1 MIRSLGRNGI
11 VERCVHP
18 PPPIFFTLT
27 RSKICPNHRTLA
39 SGRQPTSLV
48 SRRLRRDVHAF
59 SLASSSGVRCSQL
72 HPHYARLLST
82 APSPPPPTPGKT
94 AASEP
99 PTPLAARKPKVELRP
114 APPSP
119 PASASAAA
127 EKSTASSPL
136 SSASDISSDAPPPM
150 TLIEITRRDLRDAQL
165 RGILAAPPASAGRV
179 GKLYHQA
186 KEMFKFYWRGLK
198 LFNTHRLQVR
208 EIKDRV
214 KNGGPPMDRWET
226 RFVRTFNQD
235 AMKMIPFVLIVLVVE
250 EIIPLIAIY
259 APFMLPSTCIMP
271 SQWERIDGKRREKQL
286 AFAESLRDE
295 FATLRKAGSKDIP
308 LHAVP
313 NGYAL
318 IALAGSLTLS
328 TVGPAGLHRRR
339 IQRHLTSIAADD
351 VLLRQENMGNRL
363 THPELLEALEERGIP
378 GATLDSEKLK
388 ARLRWWLTNADK
400 ADAGD
405 AVGRRIALVA
415 RNALGQL

>member
-11 VERCVHP
+11 VER
-18 PPPIFFTLT
+18 
-27 RSKICPNHRTLA
+27 TLA
-39 SGRQPTSLV
+39 SGRQPASLV
-48 SRRLRRDVHAF
+48 SRRLRRDIHAF
-59 SLASSSGVRCSQL
+59 ALAPSSGGVCCSQL

-82 APSPPPPTPGKT
+82 APAPPPPTPGKT
-94 AASEP
+94 AAAEP
-99 PTPLAARKPKVELRP
+99 PTPLAAARKPKVELRP
-114 APPSP
+114 APVKP
-119 PASASAAA
+119 PPPKANAPPADPAAVASASASASAA
-127 EKSTASSPL
+127 EKSTAASP
-136 SSASDISSDAPPPM
+136 SGSASETSSDALPPLS
-150 TLIEITRRDLRDAQL
+150 LIEITRRDLRDAQL
-165 RGILAAPPASAGRV
+165 RGILAPPPASAGRV

-208 EIKDRV
+208 EIKERV
-214 KNGGPPMDRWET
+214 KNGGRAMDRWET
-226 RFVRTFNQD
+226 RFVRTYNQD
-235 AMKMIPFVLIVLVVE
+235 AMKMIPFVLIVLIVE

-286 AFAESLRDE
+286 VFAETLRDE
-295 FATLRKAGSKDIP
+295 FATLRKAGEKDIP

-313 NGYAL
+313 NGYPL

-328 TVGPAGLHRRR
+328 TFGPPGLRRRR
-339 IQRHLTSIAADD
+339 IQRHLSSIAADD
-351 VLLRQENMGNRL
+351 ILLRQENMGNRL

-378 GATLDSEKLK
+378 GANLDSEKLK